1 MRLTISKSIIL
12 MIFGTINCIIKHN
25 HGKIFHSFVLE
36 QPPCHGPVKT
46 NTVLSRKVIRSF
58 INFVKRIKKKVLY
71 NI

>member
-46 NTVLSRKVIRSF
+46 NTVLSRKVIR
-58 INFVKRIKKKVLY
+58 KKLHKFCKKNKEKGVV
-71 NI
+71 

>member
-12 MIFGTINCIIKHN
+12 MILGTINCIIKHN
-25 HGKIFHSFVLE
+25 HGKNSSL
-36 QPPCHGPVKT
+36 QPPCPFRGPVNS
-46 NTVLSRKVIRSF
+46 NTVLSRKEKVIRSF